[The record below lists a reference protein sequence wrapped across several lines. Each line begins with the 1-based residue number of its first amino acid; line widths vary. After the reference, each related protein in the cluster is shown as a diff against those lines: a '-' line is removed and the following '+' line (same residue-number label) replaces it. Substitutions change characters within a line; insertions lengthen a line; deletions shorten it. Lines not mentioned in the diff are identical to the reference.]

1 MQEGQLLMT
10 QADRDRLVTLKK
22 ARKKL
27 ITQGEAGA
35 ELGVSIRQ
43 VQRLLEALKERGDK
57 AVVHGL
63 RGKLSN
69 RRIEEK
75 IEKQALRILSAPV
88 YEGFGP
94 TLAAE
99 YLGKKHGVE
108 ASKETVRK
116 WMIGG
121 KLWRTEREKVR
132 QVHVWRP
139 RRSRFGELVQW
150 DTSEHDWLEGRG
162 EKLYLIAMIDD
173 ATSRLFARFVRH
185 DSTEENMKL
194 LWSYLER
201 FGRPLSFYTDKAS
214 LFQTAE
220 KRKRDEPGVE
230 KDAVR
235 MPPTQIGRA
244 LRELGIGWI
253 AAHSPQAKGRVERNF
268 RTAQDRLVK
277 GMRVAGVKTIGQANE
292 YLTNDYLAWWEREL
306 TVEPAHGDDAHRSLE
321 KGHSLAGSLSHVE
334 MRQVRNDYTFRF
346 AGELYQIE
354 RRAIASGMRGADVR
368 VEKRLDGSMAVRYGE
383 RYLPVEQCTVAAKS
397 KTLPPPREPVRQRRN
412 GQRGSDWAKNFE
424 TEEGAEN
431 LASGARVGPPRRRS
445 RLMHSI
451 RREWREGKVRPIP
464 GNSPHDRQVSRGIV
478 SLGRICDDPFPATLP
493 LQRSIP
499 GAPNTRFGGMAE
511 SIGPMWFAKPTPGPD
526 PAASRQQVP
535 IPGKRTRREDH
546 APLIV
551 RDEFRPPI
559 PRRVGRHQ
567 SPSPLHRHTQ
577 TNTHFSKL
585 STKGDISTLPN
596 RRHFYFALTGPD

>member
-22 ARKKL
+22 TKKKL
-27 ITQGEAGA
+27 ITQQLAAE
-35 ELGVSIRQ
+35 ELGMSVRQ
-43 VQRLLEALKERGDK
+43 VQRLLFALKQHGDK

-63 RGKLSN
+63 RGKPSN

-75 IEKQALRILSAPV
+75 LEKQAVKILSAPV

-99 YLGKKHGVE
+99 YLASKHGLQ

-121 KLWRTEREKVR
+121 KLWRAKKEKVK
-132 QVHVWRP
+132 QVHAWRP

-185 DSTEENMKL
+185 DSTEENMRL
-194 LWSYLER
+194 LWSYLKK

-230 KDAVR
+230 KDAVQ

-244 LRELGIGWI
+244 LRELGITWI

-268 RTAQDRLVK
+268 ATAQDRLVK
-277 GMRVAGVKTIGQANE
+277 GMRVAGVKTIEQANQ

-306 TVEPAHGDDAHRSLE
+306 TVEAASADDAHRRLE
-321 KGHSLAGSLSHVE
+321 KSHDLAASLSYVE
-334 MRQVRNDYTFRF
+334 TRQVRNDYTFRWD
-346 AGELYQIE
+346 GKLYQIACP
-354 RRAIASGMRGADVR
+354 AIPSGLRGANVR
-368 VEKRLDGSMAVRYGE
+368 VEARLDGSMAVRFQE
-383 RYLPVEQCTVAAKS
+383 RYLPVKECAVADRPRKPAAAKPS
-397 KTLPPPREPVRQRRN
+397 RRPRR
-412 GQRGSDWAKNFE
+412 GQRSSHWNKSFDIKKGPKVWQA
-424 TEEGAEN
+424 AQ
-431 LASGARVGPPRRRS
+431 ASGC
-445 RLMHSI
+445 
-451 RREWREGKVRPIP
+451 RP
-464 GNSPHDRQVSRGIV
+464 
-478 SLGRICDDPFPATLP
+478 
-493 LQRSIP
+493 
-499 GAPNTRFGGMAE
+499 E
-511 SIGPMWFAKPTPGPD
+511 E
-526 PAASRQQVP
+526 AA
-535 IPGKRTRREDH
+535 G
-546 APLIV
+546 
-551 RDEFRPPI
+551 
-559 PRRVGRHQ
+559 
-567 SPSPLHRHTQ
+567 
-577 TNTHFSKL
+577 
-585 STKGDISTLPN
+585 
-596 RRHFYFALTGPD
+596 